1 MGQST
6 QSSQLSINP
15 RNRVVVIRA
24 EYNEAITRALLTGC
38 IHRLEELGLPAA
50 HIVTLEVPGAYE
62 LPLAAKWSLQASLRP
77 DAVIVLGA
85 VIRGDTAHFDY
96 VCDSVTQGCTRLQL
110 DAGVPIV
117 FGVLTC
123 DTLAQAIARIGGA
136 HGHKGIEAADTA
148 AAMLALRHR
157 VLGDQ

>member
-1 MGQST
+1 MGHASANET
-6 QSSQLSINP
+6 PTLNP
-15 RNRVVVIRA
+15 RSRVVVIRA
-24 EYNEAITRALLTGC
+24 QYNEAITRALLTGC
-38 IHRLEELGLPAA
+38 VHRLEELGLPPE

-62 LPLAAKWSLQASLRP
+62 LPLAAKWSLHASLRP

-96 VCDSVTQGCTRLQL
+96 VCDSVTQGCTQLQL
-110 DAGVPIV
+110 ESAIPVV

-136 HGHKGIEAADTA
+136 HGHKGVEAADTA

>member
-1 MGQST
+1 MGQTSHSI
-6 QSSQLSINP
+6 QAINP
-15 RNRVVVIRA
+15 RSRIVVIRA
-24 EYNEAITRALLTGC
+24 TYNEAITRALLSGC
-38 IHRLEELGLPAA
+38 THRLEELGLPEE
-50 HIVTLEVPGAYE
+50 HCVTLEVPGAYE
-62 LPLAAKWSLQASLRP
+62 LPLAAQWSLEASLRP

-96 VCDSVTQGCTRLQL
+96 VCDSVTQGCTQVQL
-110 DAGVPIV
+110 RFGVPVV

-148 AAMLALRHR
+148 ATMLTLHQRLR
-157 VLGDQ
+157 GDQ